1 MNKPIIVMM
10 LSLGILTPALPVA
23 AEDFALPPS
32 DRPALASVGRSPLS
46 GSSTLAPSASVA
58 PESLEPLT
66 PEQRRIVEQRL
77 AEIQPPAPEAPRGAV
92 GELSAIERM
101 FAARPAESISTQLMQ
116 YGYDLFAEAPSTFA
130 PVEDMPVPDDY
141 VIGPGDE
148 LVIQVVSPRRNGDH
162 AVTVSRQ
169 GTIVYPGIGPMA
181 VAGMSYPQLVNF
193 LDRRIRGGAR
203 DMQFSV
209 RMGKLRTIRVVVVG
223 NVKKP
228 AAYTISALS
237 SLSNALMASG
247 GPSKEGSLRNIQLKR
262 AGKVVATFDY
272 YDLLRRGD
280 SSADRRL
287 QSGDV
292 IFVPPVGARVGVAG
306 HVKTPAI
313 YELKG
318 QTSLKDLL
326 GVAGDVSPTGYT
338 PRVQVERYDANRARK
353 VFDVDAESAKGASLP
368 LQDGDLVKIFP
379 VSPKLQNAV
388 TLEGHVERPGQYEF
402 KPGQRIRDVIRS
414 ERDLKPESYLDFGMI
429 ERVKAPDFH
438 VELIPFHLGKA
449 LQGDAQHNL
458 ALSPEDRIR
467 VYYRWEIEELPK
479 VRIAGAVQRAG
490 EYRLH
495 ANMRISELLR
505 LAGGLQDQADRSS
518 AELTRTSIVDNRVET
533 RRMTV
538 DIGKVMRGEL
548 DGNLTLSKNDYLL
561 VKPIPSFKRHRTI
574 ALMGEVAQPG
584 TYAFSDGETLYDV
597 LRRAG
602 GFTAR
607 AYLKGA
613 IFTRESV
620 KRQQTERLQEFA
632 SRLEANL
639 YRQSAQAAATALSAE
654 TVSANQEALS
664 ARRALLES
672 FKETRASGR
681 MIVNVGHVATRPHSS
696 ADVQLEDGDV
706 LMVPPMINSVS
717 VLGQVYN
724 PTALTYEPGKRV
736 GAYLSRTGG
745 LTESADARGI
755 YVVKADG
762 SVLTDKNFRTG
773 WGPWRQGVRS
783 AVLEPGDTIM
793 VPERLAVDNSLR
805 DIRDVTQILFQV
817 VTTAA
822 ITWGMVK

>member
-1 MNKPIIVMM
+1 VNKPILAMM
-10 LSLGILTPALPVA
+10 LSLGILTSSLPVS
-23 AEDFALPPS
+23 AEVFTLPQS
-32 DRPALASVGRSPLS
+32 H
-46 GSSTLAPSASVA
+46 APSVSVA
-58 PESLEPLT
+58 PEALERLT
-66 PEQRRIVEQRL
+66 PEQKRIVEERL
-77 AEIQPPAPEAPRGAV
+77 AEVQPPVPAATGFNASSDD
-92 GELSAIERM
+92 LSAIERM
-101 FAARPAESISTQLMQ
+101 FASRPSESISTRLQQ
-116 YGYDLFAEAPSTFA
+116 YGYELFADSPSTFA

-141 VIGPGDE
+141 VLGPGDE
-148 LVIQVVSPRRNGDH
+148 FTVSVVSPRRNGEH
-162 AVTVSRQ
+162 ALKVSRQ
-169 GTIVYPGIGPMA
+169 GTIVYPGIGSLA
-181 VAGMSYPQLVNF
+181 VAGMTYPQLVSF
-193 LDRRIRGGAR
+193 LERRIRGGAR
-203 DMQFSV
+203 DMHFSV
-209 RMGKLRTIRVVVVG
+209 RMGKLRTIRVIVVG

-262 AGKVVATFDY
+262 NGKVLATFDY

-280 SSADRRL
+280 SSADLRL

-318 QTSLKDLL
+318 PTSLKELL
-326 GVAGDVSPTGYT
+326 GIAGNVSPTGYT
-338 PRVQVERYDANRARK
+338 SRVQVERFDANRSRK
-353 VFDVDAESAKGASLP
+353 VFDVDVAGAKGAGLT

-379 VSPKLQNAV
+379 VSSKLLNAV
-388 TLEGHVERPGQYEF
+388 TLEGHVERPGKYEF
-402 KPGQRIRDVIRS
+402 RPGQRIRDVIRS
-414 ERDLKPESYLDFGMI
+414 ERDLKPESYLEFGMI
-429 ERVKAPDFH
+429 ERVNPPDFH
-438 VELIPFHLGKA
+438 MELIPFHLGKA
-449 LQGDAQHNL
+449 LAGDAEHNL
-458 ALSPEDRIR
+458 ALAPEDRIR
-467 VYYRWEIEELPK
+467 VYYRWDIEELPK

-495 ANMRISELLR
+495 AKMKISELLH
-505 LAGGLQDQADRSS
+505 LAGGLQDQADRTS
-518 AELTRTSIVDNRVET
+518 AELTRISIVDNRVET
-533 RRMTV
+533 QRMTV
-538 DIGKVMRGEL
+538 DLGKVMRGEVA
-548 DGNLTLSKNDYLL
+548 DNLLLEKNDYLL
-561 VKPIPSFKRHRTI
+561 VKPIPSFRRHRTI
-574 ALMGEVAQPG
+574 TLLGEVAQPG

-602 GFTAR
+602 GFTSR
-607 AYLKGA
+607 AYLKGS

-620 KRQQTERLQEFA
+620 KRQQEERLQDF
-632 SRLEANL
+632 SNRLEANL
-639 YRQSAQAAATALSAE
+639 HRQSAHVAASALSAE
-654 TVSANQEALS
+654 TVTANQEATS

-672 FKETRASGR
+672 LKQTRASGR
-681 MIVNVGHVATRPHSS
+681 MIVSVAQAATRPHSS

-736 GAYLSRTGG
+736 SAYLSRTGG
-745 LTESADARGI
+745 VTESADAQGI

-762 SVLTDKNFRTG
+762 SVLTEANFRTG

-783 AVLEPGDTIM
+783 ATLEPGDTIM

-805 DIRDVTQILFQV
+805 DIRDITQILFQV

-822 ITWGMVK
+822 ITWGMLK